1 MNDDRLIMAI
11 TLSYLIVNLLIH
23 VLFYLTTIF
32 NQQWRI
38 GNILRH
44 LFHRYFKQTFRK
56 KIDTGLLMINLLY
69 LLNTNG

>member
-1 MNDDRLIMAI
+1 MNDDKLIMAV

-44 LFHRYFKQTFRK
+44 LFHRYFKQIFRK
-56 KIDTGLLMINLLY
+56 QTDTGLLMRNLLY
-69 LLNTNG
+69 LLNANG